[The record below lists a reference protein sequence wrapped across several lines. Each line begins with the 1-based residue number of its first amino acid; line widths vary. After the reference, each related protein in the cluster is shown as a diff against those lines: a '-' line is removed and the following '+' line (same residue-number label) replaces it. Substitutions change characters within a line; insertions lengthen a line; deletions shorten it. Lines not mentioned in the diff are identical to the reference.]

1 MARKANSNT
10 PEMGLNGRQRPES
23 QSDNKARRSLQRL
36 NASPRG
42 GRKTNAKDST
52 KGSSSGLFSGNV
64 LYSKAVRRYYPFV
77 FYCFALIMVYMGF
90 RFAGHSLQREEISC
104 RIELQ
109 HLRSKALIISTQR
122 LEAVSHDNLIEE
134 IERRGLD
141 LKQHNTP
148 PMVIDKR

>member
-1 MARKANSNT
+1 MSRKANSNT

-23 QSDNKARRSLQRL
+23 QSDTLARRTLKRL
-36 NASPRG
+36 NKSTKKG
-42 GRKTNAKDST
+42 GNAGAKESK
-52 KGSSSGLFSGNV
+52 KGSSSGIFSGDV
-64 LYSKAVRRYYPFV
+64 LYSKNVRKYYPFV
-77 FYCFALIMVYMGF
+77 FYCFAMIMIYMGF

-109 HLRSKALIISTQR
+109 HLRSKALLISTQR

-134 IERRGLD
+134 IEKRGLN

-148 PMVIDKR
+148 PTVIE